1 MLLLGAMWEHGLQ
14 SVGHHPD
21 TSFQRHLSQGKQG
34 SWMDMSADIH
44 VNLILHSLGENERR
58 HRGLQGSME
67 LLCCCCSG
75 LSTKRAKEKQGK
87 QRQESQERRAGG
99 TALFF
104 TPAILCVSFFTHFT
118 GLGTRMWH
126 MGNVC
131 ITMPPSDLSSLW
143 SLQWGGTQTALEK
156 PASTSYGEASIPNS
170 ESIQMGDLSP
180 FDEVSFS
187 YQLIK
192 YLVIKLVNILTSWV
206 QLVFCTDFNIDIQ
219 LLLSRVEYS
228 HLHTATSVHT
238 LLQRCSF
245 IPTCCKTD

>member
-44 VNLILHSLGENERR
+44 VNLILHSLRENERR

-87 QRQESQERRAGG
+87 QRQESQDRRAGG

-104 TPAILCVSFFTHFT
+104 TPAILCVSSPISLAQEQ
-118 GLGTRMWH
+118 GCGTWGMSASPCLHLTCLHCGHCSGEELKPLWRNMLSPA
-126 MGNVC
+126 VEK
-131 ITMPPSDLSSLW
+131 PPS
-143 SLQWGGTQTALEK
+143 
-156 PASTSYGEASIPNS
+156 
-170 ESIQMGDLSP
+170 SIQRV
-180 FDEVSFS
+180 FRW
-187 YQLIK
+187 
-192 YLVIKLVNILTSWV
+192 VI
-206 QLVFCTDFNIDIQ
+206 C
-219 LLLSRVEYS
+219 LLLMR
-228 HLHTATSVHT
+228 LLFHTS
-238 LLQRCSF
+238 
-245 IPTCCKTD
+245 